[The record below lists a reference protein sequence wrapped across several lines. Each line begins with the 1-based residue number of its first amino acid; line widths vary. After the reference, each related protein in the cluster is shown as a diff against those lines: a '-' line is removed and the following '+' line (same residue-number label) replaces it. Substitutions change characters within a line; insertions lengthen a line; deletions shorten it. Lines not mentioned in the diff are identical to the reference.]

1 MGLALEKGIVGN
13 ETLAYMIIRTYLY
26 LVEIG
31 INKDNI
37 RFRQHQDD
45 EKAHYSQDCWDAEI
59 ETSSGW
65 VECVGLAD
73 RAAYDLT
80 AHSNATG

>member
-1 MGLALEKGIVGN
+1 MGFALEKGIVGN

-45 EKAHYSQDCWDAEI
+45 EKAHYS
-59 ETSSGW
+59 
-65 VECVGLAD
+65 
-73 RAAYDLT
+73 
-80 AHSNATG
+80 

>member
-37 RFRQHQDD
+37 RFR
-45 EKAHYSQDCWDAEI
+45 
-59 ETSSGW
+59 
-65 VECVGLAD
+65 
-73 RAAYDLT
+73 
-80 AHSNATG
+80 